1 MGEAMR
7 MGFGVRRWCAGAWRV
22 LAVLVV
28 SLVASGARAQSSG
41 LAANI
46 VVCGP
51 QGLAGV
57 TYVSAAGQSV
67 SCGTDANGNALV
79 LQLSTQLVALN
90 VNDTTDDG
98 GVAVGLSIGAA
109 VLGVLAVAF
118 GFRVL
123 RNLINSSSEG

>member
-1 MGEAMR
+1 MGGSMR
-7 MGFGVRRWCAGAWRV
+7 AGFGVRRWYAGAWRV

-28 SLVASGARAQSSG
+28 ALVASGARAQSSA

-79 LQLSTQLVALN
+79 LQMSTQLIALN
-90 VNDTTDDG
+90 ANDTTDDG
-98 GVAVGLSIGAA
+98 GVVVGSAIGAA
-109 VLGVLAVAF
+109 VLGVLAVAY
-118 GFRVL
+118 GFRVV
-123 RNLINSSSEG
+123 RNWINSSSEG

>member
-1 MGEAMR
+1 MGGSMR
-7 MGFGVRRWCAGAWRV
+7 AGFGVRRWRAGAWRV

-28 SLVASGARAQSSG
+28 PPGGSGGRAESAA
-41 LAANI
+41 LAAYF
-46 VVCGP
+46 VDCGR
-51 QGLAGV
+51 QGWAGV

-79 LQLSTQLVALN
+79 LQMSTQLIALN

-98 GVAVGLSIGAA
+98 GVAVGLPIGAA